1 MGTPPRIAA
10 VVAVLLVS
18 GCGSS
23 GGGDQP
29 ASRATPEA
37 TAEATTIAD
46 AQEAGR
52 VRKTTKSFFA
62 ALVNGHGARACA
74 MLEET
79 NRRAIPRLA
88 ARRGLPSGLSC
99 GDAVDRLAKKRRLG
113 AVTIGK
119 VAVDGNRATVDVSEA
134 SGEGATVE
142 LVKEGDAWKL
152 LRF

>member
-1 MGTPPRIAA
+1 MGTPLRIAA
-10 VVAVLLVS
+10 VAAVLLVT

-23 GGGDQP
+23 GGGDKP
-29 ASRATPEA
+29 ASQATPEA
-37 TAEATTIAD
+37 TAEVTVAD

-62 ALVNGHGARACA
+62 ALVNGHGDRACA

-79 NRRAIPRLA
+79 NRRAIRQLA

-99 GDAVDRLAKKRRLG
+99 GDAVDGLAKKRRLG
-113 AVTIGK
+113 AVTIGT

-134 SGEGATVE
+134 GGGGTTVE